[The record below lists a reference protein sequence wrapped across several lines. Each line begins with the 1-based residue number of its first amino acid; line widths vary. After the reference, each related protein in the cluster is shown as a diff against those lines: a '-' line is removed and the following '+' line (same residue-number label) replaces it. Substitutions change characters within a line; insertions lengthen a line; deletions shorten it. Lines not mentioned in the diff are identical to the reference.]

1 MSLRCPPD
9 AAGPTW
15 TREAKGKKTTVFSK
29 DKEQE
34 ETQAQTRLQFS
45 PENKTL
51 TVTDVQPDDAG
62 LYYCDGKAAQYLKVT
77 KREGSE
83 TGERY
88 QHCRGFKMMS

>member
-15 TREAKGKKTTVFSK
+15 TREAKGKNTAVFGQ

-45 PENKTL
+45 PENKIL
-51 TVTDVQPDDAG
+51 TVTDVQPGDAG
-62 LYYCDGKAAQYLKVT
+62 LYYCGGKAAQYLKVT

-88 QHCRGFKMMS
+88 PHHRGLR